1 MAVQAVYIEEAKKA
15 INDAISEMEEM
26 STTFSQLN
34 DNVDSNINAVSGTSL
49 AGQVG
54 SVAANVWSEDNVE
67 VFKDLIAETRV
78 FNETKLTDMMNN
90 YQSYTEDANTTY
102 NS

>member
-26 STTFSQLN
+26 SSTFNQLN
-34 DNVDSNINAVSGTSL
+34 ENVDSNINAVSGTSM

-78 FNETKLTDMMNN
+78 FNESKLTDMMNN
-90 YQSYTEDANTTY
+90 YQSYTEDAESTY

>member
-26 STTFSQLN
+26 SSTFNQLN
-34 DNVDSNINAVSGTSL
+34 ENVDSNINAVSGTSM

-78 FNETKLTDMMNN
+78 FNENKLTDMMNN
-90 YQSYTEDANTTY
+90 YQSYTEDAESTY

>member
-90 YQSYTEDANTTY
+90 YQSYTEDANSTY

>member
-1 MAVQAVYIEEAKKA
+1 MAVQAVYIEESKKA

-26 STTFSQLN
+26 STTFNQLN
-34 DNVDSNINAVSGTSL
+34 DNISTNIDAVSGTSM

-90 YQSYTEDANTTY
+90 YQGYTEDAFTTY

>member
-26 STTFSQLN
+26 SSTFNQLN
-34 DNVDSNINAVSGTSL
+34 ENVDSNINAVSGTSM

-78 FNETKLTDMMNN
+78 FNESKLTEMMNN
-90 YQSYTEDANTTY
+90 YQSYTEDAESTY

>member
-1 MAVQAVYIEEAKKA
+1 
-15 INDAISEMEEM
+15 MEEM
-26 STTFSQLN
+26 SSTFNQLN
-34 DNVDSNINAVSGTSL
+34 ENVDSNINAVSGTSM

-78 FNETKLTDMMNN
+78 FNESKLTDMMNN
-90 YQSYTEDANTTY
+90 YQSYTEDAESTY

>member
-26 STTFSQLN
+26 STTFNQLN
-34 DNVDSNINAVSGTSL
+34 ENVDSNINAVSGTSM

-78 FNETKLTDMMNN
+78 FNESKLTDMMNN
-90 YQSYTEDANTTY
+90 YQSYTEDAESTY

>member
-26 STTFSQLN
+26 STTFNQLN
-34 DNVDSNINAVSGTSL
+34 DNISTNIDAVSGTSM

-90 YQSYTEDANTTY
+90 YQGYTEDAFTTY